1 MDYQIQFELL
11 LSKTKEISANQ
22 RISYFVS
29 GLQEEIKANMQMAQ
43 PCSLDIAIC
52 LTEKHEVLIEKLK
65 RARNNN
71 WEKRRIQNTNV
82 WNSNRGN
89 YEVKVQSTSTLMDKL
104 VVASNNPPT

>member
-1 MDYQIQFELL
+1 MDRIFLKLL
-11 LSKTKEISANQ
+11 HEISDNQ
-22 RISYFVS
+22 RISYFVN
-29 GLQEEIKANMQMAQ
+29 GLQEEIKANKQMAQ

-71 WEKRRIQNTNV
+71 WEKRRIQNKNV
-82 WNSNRGN
+82 WNSNRGD

-104 VVASNNPPT
+104 VVASNNPST